1 MRVTESPI
9 QLKETLVIFSS
20 LNFKQITYTYIL
32 NFSGSQLVQL
42 VKDKSFRLKIRCMIL
57 NTAHMGVIYV
67 WGDLIIIS
75 QIEIDKYLYKFIYNE
90 S

>member
-1 MRVTESPI
+1 
-9 QLKETLVIFSS
+9 
-20 LNFKQITYTYIL
+20 
-32 NFSGSQLVQL
+32 
-42 VKDKSFRLKIRCMIL
+42 MIL